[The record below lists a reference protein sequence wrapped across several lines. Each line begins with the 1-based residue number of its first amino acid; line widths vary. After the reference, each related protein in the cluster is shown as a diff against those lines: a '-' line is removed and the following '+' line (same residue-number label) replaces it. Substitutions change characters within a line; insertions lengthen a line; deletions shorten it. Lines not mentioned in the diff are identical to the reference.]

1 MRVVAPFPPGS
12 AGDII
17 PRALVP
23 GFSEALKQTLFV
35 ENRPGAAGAIA
46 AETVAKIPANG
57 TTLLFGT
64 TGTLAINPALYPKLP
79 YDPQKDFAPIVLCT
93 TSPHVI
99 IVAPSLGVTTL
110 QDYVAL
116 ARSKPDQLNLASSG
130 SGTAVHLSGELFNT
144 IAGIKT
150 MHVPYK
156 GGSEAITDMV
166 SGRVHIMF
174 ASLSSALPFVRAGKV
189 TALAITSARRHHSLR
204 DLPTVQEAGVEGY
217 DVVGF
222 FGLLAPA
229 ATPAAVI
236 NRLNEVFVP
245 VLKTKEAK
253 DRLATLGVDVA
264 WSSPDEFTAQIR
276 EELAKWTRAA
286 KGMRAAAD

>member
-1 MRVVAPFPPGS
+1 MKVFRVLICVTCFGCATSAAGRGERASPIGEGRPMRVVAPFPPGS

-79 YDPQKDFAPIVLCT
+79 YDPLKDFAPIVLCA
-93 TSPHVI
+93 TSPQ
-99 IVAPSLGVTTL
+99 A
-110 QDYVAL
+110 
-116 ARSKPDQLNLASSG
+116 
-130 SGTAVHLSGELFNT
+130 
-144 IAGIKT
+144 
-150 MHVPYK
+150 
-156 GGSEAITDMV
+156 
-166 SGRVHIMF
+166 
-174 ASLSSALPFVRAGKV
+174 
-189 TALAITSARRHHSLR
+189 
-204 DLPTVQEAGVEGY
+204 
-217 DVVGF
+217 
-222 FGLLAPA
+222 
-229 ATPAAVI
+229 
-236 NRLNEVFVP
+236 
-245 VLKTKEAK
+245 
-253 DRLATLGVDVA
+253 LGVDVA
-264 WSSPDEFTAQIR
+264 WSSPEEFTAQIR